1 MKNLSHFKKNR
12 MKIFML
18 MLVVIVASLSI
29 SCGDKLT
36 GFDQS
41 SRVRTV
47 SCDKF
52 KLEPNFTTHGSGMGG
67 YFFQFSDDASWRIKI
82 EESSGELDMNIYPCN
97 VDEWDNSAY
106 MCEDD
111 YFRGQQTGQNPVPS
125 PEILLIRN
133 SRPTTAN
140 FNFQTQVVYD
150 ISFFD
155 YSDSKNTA
163 KIVFEKL

>member
-12 MKIFML
+12 MKTFML
-18 MLVVIVASLSI
+18 VLAVFVASLSI

-41 SRVRTV
+41 SRVQTV

-52 KLEPNFTTHGSGMGG
+52 KLEPHFMWRGSGVGG
-67 YFFQFSDDASWRIKI
+67 YYFRFSDNASWKIKI
-82 EESSGELDMNIYPCN
+82 EKSSGELDMNIYPCN
-97 VDEWDNSAY
+97 VDEWDNTIRR
-106 MCEDD
+106 CIDD
-111 YFRGQQTGQNPVPS
+111 YWQGQLTGQNPVPS

-133 SRPTTAN
+133 SNPTSVN

-155 YSDSKNTA
+155 YDERENTA

>member
-41 SRVRTV
+41 SRVQTV

-67 YFFQFSDDASWRIKI
+67 YYFQFSDDATWKIKI
-82 EESSGELDMNIYPCN
+82 EESSGELDMDIYPCN
-97 VDEWDNSAY
+97 VNEWDNNIDR
-106 MCEDD
+106 CIDD
-111 YFRGQQTGQNPVPS
+111 YWQGQLTGQNPVPS
-125 PEILLIRN
+125 PEINLIKN
-133 SRPTTAN
+133 SKPKTVN

-150 ISFFD
+150 ITFFD
-155 YSDSKNTA
+155 YSDNKNTA